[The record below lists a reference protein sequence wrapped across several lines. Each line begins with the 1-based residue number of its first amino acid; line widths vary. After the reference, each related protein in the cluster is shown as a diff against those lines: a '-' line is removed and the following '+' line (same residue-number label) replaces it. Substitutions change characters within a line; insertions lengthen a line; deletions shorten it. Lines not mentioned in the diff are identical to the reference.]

1 MALTKRVQ
9 IAERKSFTLRANVV
23 NILNTPQWD
32 NPNVDINSSS
42 FGRITS
48 ATGTRTVTLNARI
61 DF

>member
-1 MALTKRVQ
+1 M
-9 IAERKSFTLRANVV
+9 RADVV
-23 NILNTPQWD
+23 NILNTPQWA
-32 NPNVDINSSS
+32 NPNMDINSGS